1 MNLTEPKRLRG
12 LDRGER
18 CALLISECQTAVID
32 PEVAMFKDLA
42 NAAQARAL
50 PTKISAFAHQCR
62 NADIPVV
69 HCIVRLLPGGK
80 TATANS
86 PIHSI
91 MRKSPFLH
99 RDHPASNIHPG
110 IAVGPSDIIS
120 DRAHGITAFHD
131 SGLETALRALNVET
145 LILTGVSTNIALIG
159 ASIEAVNR
167 GFSVVIA
174 EDCTAGATPETHAHS
189 IEQTLPILGTVCS
202 TEAIIPYLR
211 NRTGVS

>member
-1 MNLTEPKRLRG
+1 MESAEQVRVRG
-12 LDRGER
+12 VDRGER

-42 NAAQARAL
+42 NAAHDRELPAR
-50 PTKISAFAHQCR
+50 ISALAYQCR
-62 NADIPVV
+62 AANIPVV
-69 HCIVRLLPGGK
+69 HCIVRLTTDK

-91 MRKSPFLH
+91 MRKSPFLY
-99 RDHPASNIHPG
+99 RDHPASGIHPG
-110 IAVGPSDIIS
+110 IKVDPSDNIS

-131 SGLETALRALNVET
+131 SGLDTMLRALGVET
-145 LILTGVSTNIALIG
+145 VILAGVSTNVALIG

-167 GFSVVIA
+167 GFSVVVV

-189 IEQTLPILGTVCS
+189 IHHTLPILGTVCS
-202 TEAIIPYLR
+202 TAAIAPHLAAR
-211 NRTGVS
+211 AGVS